1 MMKKIRK
8 NEKKSVMDRS
18 ACCYR
23 GFTLIEL
30 LVVIAII
37 AILAGM
43 LLPALNK
50 ARDRAKCISCVN
62 NQKQLG
68 LGFTMY
74 QDSANGMIPPA
85 YNNTTKQQWW
95 FSLRNADAIPQN
107 YCGSGFEWVTN
118 GKRGMVCAT
127 MPLKT
132 GFFNYAQNQTLFA
145 TDQYIQI
152 SKLKGPL
159 SQKMVI
165 ADSSRIDGSYGYRTL
180 RTQTSGKEWTR
191 AHSGSTNLLF
201 ADMHAE
207 NIQGSQILWDAD
219 TSFPWGKVD

>member
-1 MMKKIRK
+1 MMKQ
-8 NEKKSVMDRS
+8 S
-18 ACCYR
+18 ALNQAVSLR
-23 GFTLIEL
+23 RRVFTLIEL

-50 ARDRAKCISCVN
+50 ARERAKCISCVN

-74 QDSANGMIPPA
+74 QDSSNGMIPPA

-107 YCGSGFEWVTN
+107 YCGSGFEWISN

-127 MPLKT
+127 MPLKS

-145 TDQYIQI
+145 PDQYVRI

-207 NIQGSQILWDAD
+207 NVQGSQILWDAD
-219 TSFPWGKVD
+219 ASFPWGKVD